1 MYDKRIILDNG
12 TDTIPFGYHWTRSTV
27 SGPASTVSVPP
38 LLELTGHMLFSLIH
52 PSTAQAS
59 VCHQDPNPLNDRG
72 GIIGTDGGEM
82 DLLTTDD
89 ESEMDYESENDQ
101 DRSFV
106 NDVEVVVGEE
116 ESFYRRYD
124 NNF

>member
-1 MYDKRIILDNG
+1 
-12 TDTIPFGYHWTRSTV
+12 
-27 SGPASTVSVPP
+27 
-38 LLELTGHMLFSLIH
+38 MLFSLIH

-72 GIIGTDGGEM
+72 DIIGTDGGEM

-89 ESEMDYESENDQ
+89 ESEMNYESENDQ

-116 ESFYRRYD
+116 ASFYRCFD